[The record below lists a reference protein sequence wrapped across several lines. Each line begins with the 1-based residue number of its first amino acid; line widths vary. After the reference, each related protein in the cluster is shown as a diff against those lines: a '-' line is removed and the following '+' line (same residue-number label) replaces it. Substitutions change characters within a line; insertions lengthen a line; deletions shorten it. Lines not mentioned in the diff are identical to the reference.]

1 MKYLDLTTCSIADGK
16 GFRLVLWC
24 SGCEHHCKACQN
36 EQSWDCNNGHEFTDK
51 TIDRIIDE
59 LSDEYIYGLTLSGG
73 DPMHTNN
80 VVEIF
85 ELCKKV
91 KEQYP
96 NKTIWLYTGYQFE
109 DIWIPNSKDITFIP
123 ENIQHCRNMLLEYID
138 VLVDGRYVKELH
150 DITLPFRGSS
160 NQRIIDVQK
169 TLQEQKI
176 VLFES

>member
-24 SGCEHHCKACQN
+24 SGCEHHCEACQN
-36 EQSWDCNNGHEFTDK
+36 EQSWDCNNGYEFTDK
-51 TIDRIIDE
+51 TIESIINE

-73 DPMHTNN
+73 DPMHKNN
-80 VVEIF
+80 VLEIF
-85 ELCKKV
+85 KLCKKV

-96 NKTIWLYTGYQFE
+96 NKTIWLYTGYRFE
-109 DIWIPNSKDITFIP
+109 DIWIPKNSVTNANFDLERGLRNDIL
-123 ENIQHCRNMLLEYID
+123 NHID
-138 VLVDGRYVKELH
+138 VLVDGRYVKELR
-150 DITLPFRGSS
+150 DIALPFRGSS